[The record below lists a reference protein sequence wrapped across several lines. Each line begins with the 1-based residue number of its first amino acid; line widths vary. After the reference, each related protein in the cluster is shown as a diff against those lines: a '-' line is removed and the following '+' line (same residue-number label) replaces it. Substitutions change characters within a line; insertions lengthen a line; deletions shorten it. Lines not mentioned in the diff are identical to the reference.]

1 MTSRGELFAVFGF
14 ETTHD
19 AMRAE
24 RTLEDAAIEVTLI
37 PTPKT
42 LGTLCGLA
50 ARVPLVRERDA
61 VRALE
66 AHRRRTEPQHVHT
79 PFFGEFL
86 GLGYFVFVVFENDK
100 LPFDDWSRGPH
111 SLAG

>member
-66 AHRRRTEPQHVHT
+66 AAGVPVRSRTEVEDRV
-79 PFFGEFL
+79 G
-86 GLGYFVFVVFENDK
+86 
-100 LPFDDWSRGPH
+100 
-111 SLAG
+111 A